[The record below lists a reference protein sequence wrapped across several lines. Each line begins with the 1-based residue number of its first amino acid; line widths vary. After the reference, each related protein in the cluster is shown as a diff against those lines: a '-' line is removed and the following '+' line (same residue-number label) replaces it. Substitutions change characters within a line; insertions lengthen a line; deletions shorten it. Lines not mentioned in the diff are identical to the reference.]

1 MSNTHEVLGT
11 LPSIK
16 DLFISELLV
25 NNNNHNN
32 YYENVE
38 RVADVHSLQDP
49 CEIVQLIPQPIG
61 MKGISFNRYHAWV
74 H

>member
-11 LPSIK
+11 LPNIK

-25 NNNNHNN
+25 NNSNNN

-49 CEIVQLIPQPIG
+49 CQCL
-61 MKGISFNRYHAWV
+61 S
-74 H
+74 